1 MLTDP
6 KHGIGIDHFIIKKQI
21 RQLFQPVAV
30 CRRIENIRD
39 NFNVVI
45 REEIDRL
52 VKKIAKIMQIAFQI
66 MADF

>member
-1 MLTDP
+1 MLADP

-52 VKKIAKIMQIAFQI
+52 VKNCKDN
-66 MADF
+66 ADRVSNHGRF